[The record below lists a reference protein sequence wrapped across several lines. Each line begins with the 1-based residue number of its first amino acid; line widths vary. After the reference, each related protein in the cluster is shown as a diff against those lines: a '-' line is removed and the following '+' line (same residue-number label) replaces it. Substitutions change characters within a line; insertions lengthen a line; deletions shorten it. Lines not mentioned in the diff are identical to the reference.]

1 METPRSIPGALA
13 QAAPQQVVTDALI
26 GETGG
31 LVFLTTGSCACEVLD
46 EAPVQVAL
54 TPMIAFRLSEILK
67 VALQYPDRET
77 RLKLIADWSE
87 AERVAVPHAVLD
99 VDDRCIR
106 VGIEPLGAGCSVAVL
121 WEHVPGLTFQLADAA
136 RRLVGPA

>member
-1 METPRSIPGALA
+1 METPRNIPGALA
-13 QAAPQQVVTDALI
+13 QAAPQQVLTDALI

-31 LVFLTTGSCACEVLD
+31 LVFLTTGSAACEALD
-46 EAPVQVAL
+46 EVPVQVAI
-54 TPMIAFRLSEILK
+54 TPMIAFRLAEILK

-87 AERVAVPHAVLD
+87 TERAAVPHAVLE
-99 VDDRCIR
+99 VDERCVR

-121 WEHVPGLTFQLADAA
+121 WEHVPGLTFQLAEAA
-136 RRLVGPA
+136 KRLVGPA